1 MPDHRSRPPRPPST
15 GTDPWGQRRDRGAG
29 EGQPQDGG
37 HRGGASGDDAGPG
50 RAPSPYR
57 QGPPR
62 PREPATRPY
71 SSAPPAARP
80 SHPVAAPAR
89 PHPPAGGRHDPMPEG
104 DGFDAEMEEAISPSR
119 ERRNAELRLYGLN
132 AVRAVFAA
140 RPQAIR
146 KLYLSEARI
155 PALQPLLAWCVA
167 NRVGYRVVDEAD
179 LGKLAASS
187 HHEGVVA
194 DVLRAEPGSLSE
206 WLRAL
211 PAGPQ
216 CALWLDGVGN
226 PHNLGAILRS
236 AAHFGVAAVLLP
248 KHSALTLSGAA
259 ARVAEG
265 GAEAVPFVRLGRADN
280 AIAQLHSVG
289 FKIAATVVQGGRDL
303 FAAPPPERVV
313 YVLGAEAAGMDR
325 ELVAASDLQLSIP
338 GSGAVES
345 LNVAAATAVL
355 LAAWKSRH

>member
-1 MPDHRSRPPRPPST
+1 MSHHRSRPPPPS
-15 GTDPWGQRRDRGAG
+15 GGHNPWGKPREGAGRERGDRGRRDEA
-29 EGQPQDGG
+29 
-37 HRGGASGDDAGPG
+37 ASGATPQGQG
-50 RAPSPYR
+50 RPSPYR

-62 PREPATRPY
+62 PAPAPPSPSARPY
-71 SSAPPAARP
+71 SPPPRAYPPPSPFSRPYPPAA
-80 SHPVAAPAR
+80 
-89 PHPPAGGRHDPMPEG
+89 GRHDQTAADESVEG
-104 DGFDAEMEEAISPSR
+104 DLDDAISPSR

-140 RPQAIR
+140 RPQALR

-167 NRVGYRVVDEAD
+167 NRVGYRVVEEAD

-194 DVLRAEPGSLSE
+194 DVLRAKPGSLSE

-265 GAEAVPFVRLGRADN
+265 GAEVVPMVRLGRSDN

-289 FKIAATVVQGGRDL
+289 FQLAATVVQGGGNV
-303 FAAPPPERVV
+303 FATAIPERVV
-313 YVLGAEAAGMDR
+313 YVLGAEGAGMDR
-325 ELVAASDLQLSIP
+325 ELVAACDLQLSIP

-355 LAAWKSRH
+355 LAAWKSRR

>member
-1 MPDHRSRPPRPPST
+1 MSDHRSRPPRPPSA
-15 GTDPWGQRRDRGAG
+15 GDNPWGKPREGVGRDDTGR
-29 EGQPQDGG
+29 DS
-37 HRGGASGDDAGPG
+37 GGAHGARDGASPETEA
-50 RAPSPYR
+50 RPSPYR
-57 QGPPR
+57 QGGPR
-62 PREPATRPY
+62 AVREPSARPY
-71 SSAPPAARP
+71 P
-80 SHPVAAPAR
+80 SP
-89 PHPPAGGRHDPMPEG
+89 PHPYAAAASAQRAALDGEALDGGLD
-104 DGFDAEMEEAISPSR
+104 DAISPSR
-119 ERRNAELRLYGLN
+119 ERRNVELRLYGLN
-132 AVRAVFAA
+132 AVHAVFAT

-155 PALQPLLAWCVA
+155 PSLQPLLAWCVA
-167 NRVGYRVVDEAD
+167 NRVGYRVVEEFD

-194 DVLRAEPGSLSE
+194 DVLRAEPCSLSE
-206 WLRAL
+206 WLREL
-211 PAGPQ
+211 PSGPQ

-248 KHSALTLSGAA
+248 KHSALSLSGAA

-265 GAEAVPFVRLGRADN
+265 GAEAVPMVRLGRSDN

-289 FKIAATVVQGGRDL
+289 FQLAATVVQGGRGL
-303 FAAPPPERVV
+303 FVTAIPERVV
-313 YVLGAEAAGMDR
+313 YVLGAESAGMDR
-325 ELVAASDLQLSIP
+325 ELVAACDLQLSIP

-355 LAAWKSRH
+355 LAAWQSRR